1 MWQVVSRAEWGA
13 AAASTLL
20 LIFAFPDFELYP
32 LAWIALVPLLVVIAR
47 RPSSLPA
54 FILGWATGSVFFYA
68 TCYWLAY
75 SMIHYGGLPT
85 LLAYLLIIP
94 AAVVV
99 GIFHGIFAC
108 LVALAIRRWGY
119 MTLLLAPVFWATL
132 EWVRLGVTGQLWN
145 ALGYS
150 QAYHSFLIQPA
161 IWGGVYTVSFL
172 IVAINSIVALLI
184 MNRTRWTIAAS
195 LLMALAVGFV
205 ILDSPLEGQFE
216 DSTSEGINVRVIA
229 VQPNVPMKAVKS
241 VEETKELIE
250 RHLSL
255 STSALNRDPGDKRP
269 TLVIWPE
276 SPMNFTYASDRA
288 FQELVAN
295 FTRQNRT
302 SLLVN
307 SLEPAPPDGA
317 YNSALLINEQG
328 RLISQYDKIRLMP
341 FGEYVPLPQWLP
353 GASLI
358 TGIVGEFTPGEKYT
372 LIPFADRSAGVF
384 ICIESAYPWIARRL
398 TNDGAGVLI
407 NISNDGYLGP
417 TAVMRQHLAN
427 AIFRAVENGRPVL
440 RVTNSGL
447 SAFINE
453 NGRIEDLTGPFQT
466 DVRVWSNHPSSRRD
480 TFYTRHGDLF
490 VQICTA
496 ITLVVLIALLFSP
509 LRGLKKVNN
518 DRHFINSGTESFVR
532 QPARARGT
540 TREVS
545 LMSRPAATS

>member
-1 MWQVVSRAEWGA
+1 MRQVVSRAEWGA
-13 AAASTLL
+13 AGASTLL
-20 LIFAFPDFELYP
+20 LIFSFPNFELYP

-47 RPSSLPA
+47 RPSPLSA

-68 TCYWLAY
+68 TCYWLTY

-85 LLAYLLIIP
+85 PLAYLLLHP
-94 AAVVV
+94 AAVFI
-99 GIFHGIFAC
+99 GIFPGIFAW
-108 LVALAIRRWGY
+108 LVALAIRQWGY
-119 MTLLLAPVFWATL
+119 MALLLAPVFWTAL

-150 QAYHSFLIQPA
+150 QAYHSFLIEA
-161 IWGGVYTVSFL
+161 ATWGGVYAVSFL
-172 IVAINSIVALLI
+172 ILAINSIVALLV
-184 MNRTRWTIAAS
+184 TRRNGLTIATS
-195 LLMALAVGFV
+195 LLIAFV
-205 ILDSPLEGQFE
+205 VVIVMFGTRNRLERFVPY
-216 DSTSEGINVRVIA
+216 GIIVKVVA
-229 VQPNVPMKAVKS
+229 VQPNVPMKPVKS
-241 VEETKELIE
+241 VEETKELLE

-255 STSALNRDPGDKRP
+255 STNALKSLGDDTGPR
-269 TLVIWPE
+269 LVIWPE
-276 SPMNFTYASDRA
+276 SPMNFTYGTDRT

-302 SLLVN
+302 SLLIN
-307 SLEPAPPDGA
+307 SLERAPADGA

-358 TGIVGEFTPGEKYT
+358 TGIVGEFTPGEEYT
-372 LIPFADRSAGVF
+372 LMPFADRRAGVF
-384 ICIESAYPWIARRL
+384 ICIEAAYPWIARRM
-398 TNDGAGVLI
+398 TSDGAGVLI

-447 SAFINE
+447 SALINE
-453 NGRIEDLTGPFQT
+453 NGRITDLTGPFQP
-466 DVRVWSNHPSSRRD
+466 DVRVWGNHPASIRD

-490 VQICTA
+490 VHICTL
-496 ITLVVLIALLFSP
+496 ITAMVFIIMISRKFFVGVA
-509 LRGLKKVNN
+509 LRG
-518 DRHFINSGTESFVR
+518 H
-532 QPARARGT
+532 P
-540 TREVS
+540 
-545 LMSRPAATS
+545 